1 MTKFDADAYLRT
13 EHAEHLT
20 VANAVLA
27 KVADPFARMVLV
39 ISDSLARGGKV
50 LFFGNGGSAGDAQHL
65 AAELVVKYGKDRKPL
80 GAVALTTDTSVIT
93 ATVNDYGPEHVFVRQ
108 VQAIGRKGDVAF
120 GISTSGNSA
129 NVIKALEAAREIG
142 MVSTGLAGGTGG
154 KMVGIAEPLLVV
166 PSTNGA
172 RIQEMH
178 IFLGQAMC
186 GAVERSLGLV

>member
-20 VANAVLA
+20 VASAVLA
-27 KVADPFARMVLV
+27 KVADPFARMVRV